1 MVHPSSHMNYN
12 DSNEA
17 VFVFGEMWIF
27 LACLLRPDSWSV
39 SMCEGFVVLLSG
51 SLAVISFVIIIEAIL
66 LVACFS
72 RCIFTP
78 ESAVAI
84 MLLLIGLFGASIQ
97 FIKLFLGLI
106 ISILFNVAPNRHL
119 HPFSLPP
126 SILL

>member
-1 MVHPSSHMNYN
+1 MLLPGILV
-12 DSNEA
+12 
-17 VFVFGEMWIF
+17 VF
-27 LACLLRPDSWSV
+27 
-39 SMCEGFVVLLSG
+39 
-51 SLAVISFVIIIEAIL
+51 SFDINAGAIL
-66 LVACFS
+66 LVACFA

-126 SILL
+126 SIFL